1 MKKEKKKQRNE
12 VLWKYLEINFML
24 IYCYYYCYVKFLIN
38 FVIKSFHVYLHVKS
52 HFVNQLFEFYSNE
65 IEKLIRYYKNFN
77 KLY

>member
-38 FVIKSFHVYLHVKS
+38 FIIKSFHVYLHVKS
-52 HFVNQLFEFYSNE
+52 HFVNQLFEFVQYFACLDLLLHLNMFLS
-65 IEKLIRYYKNFN
+65 I
-77 KLY
+77 